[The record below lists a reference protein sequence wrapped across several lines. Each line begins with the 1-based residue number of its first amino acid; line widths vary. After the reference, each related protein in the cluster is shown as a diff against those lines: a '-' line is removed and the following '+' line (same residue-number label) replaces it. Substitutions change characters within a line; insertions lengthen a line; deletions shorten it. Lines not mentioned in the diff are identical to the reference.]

1 MKIFVASWFY
11 PPVTTSEALVTY
23 KLFSNSKHEYYVC
36 SASSKQWSY
45 NSDTELKE
53 ETNYNYI
60 EKDFI
65 NKRVK
70 GELEINFNFCIIISN
85 PFIVYITTKKSKFQ

>member
-45 NSDTELKE
+45 NNETELKSE
-53 ETNYNYI
+53 NVKQFVWKNDTSNIRIKFEI
-60 EKDFI
+60 SFI
-65 NKRVK
+65 
-70 GELEINFNFCIIISN
+70 
-85 PFIVYITTKKSKFQ
+85 

>member
-45 NSDTELKE
+45 NSDTELKSDNVKQFIIDTDSFDVFID
-53 ETNYNYI
+53 ETI
-60 EKDFI
+60 
-65 NKRVK
+65 
-70 GELEINFNFCIIISN
+70 
-85 PFIVYITTKKSKFQ
+85 KKN